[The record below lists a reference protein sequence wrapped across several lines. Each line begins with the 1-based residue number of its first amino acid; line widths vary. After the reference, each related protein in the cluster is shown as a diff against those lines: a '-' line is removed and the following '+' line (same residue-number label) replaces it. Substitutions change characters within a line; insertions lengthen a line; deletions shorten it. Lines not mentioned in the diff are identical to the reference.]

1 MNPIIAAILAD
12 PGIDAAF
19 QSGVALAEPDQQALP
34 VRRAHY
40 VSALIRFDWTFEASS
55 DQRVWRLGR
64 DELKRLRAERA
75 VVDPDGKLW
84 AIHAHQD
91 YRHG

>member
-19 QSGVALAEPDQQALP
+19 QSGVALAEPDQSVLP

-40 VSALIRFDWTFEASS
+40 VAALLRHDWLFEQADDLRS
-55 DQRVWRLGR
+55 WRRGR
-64 DELKRLRAERA
+64 NELQRLRSERA
-75 VVDPDGKLW
+75 VVDPDGSLW
-84 AIHAHQD
+84 RKHAPEEFHS
-91 YRHG
+91 